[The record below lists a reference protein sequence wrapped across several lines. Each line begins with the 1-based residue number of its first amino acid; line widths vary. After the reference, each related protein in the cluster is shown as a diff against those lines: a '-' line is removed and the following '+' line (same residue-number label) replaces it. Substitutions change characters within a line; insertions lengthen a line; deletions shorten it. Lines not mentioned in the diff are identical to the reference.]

1 MRRSKA
7 VTIHDVARLA
17 GVSHTTVSWAIHGHP
32 GITEATK
39 ARVFK
44 AIEELDYHPN
54 YLARSLVRGRTNAIA
69 VVASFFSSPFEME
82 VLKGIEQRIHEE
94 EIRYGINLF
103 STMNDPE
110 KVLREIVNGKRA
122 DAAILLSVSP
132 SPETVA
138 LFRDNSMPLI
148 VIDEDA
154 PSARTIQLNNYRG
167 ASLATECLL
176 RRGRER
182 IALVLGSTAGDPG
195 LSQTERRRGFES
207 ALAARGMKADPRL
220 TFYIEDYYFEEGQTL
235 LARILETTAP
245 DVPDGIFCAAGD
257 MIAMGIM
264 LEAKNRGMRVPED
277 LSIVGYDDIPSA
289 ALVSPPLTTI
299 RQPLMRIGRR
309 AWDETIKAL
318 ETPDGDECAIIYEP
332 QLVERGSV

>member
-1 MRRSKA
+1 MA

-54 YLARSLVRGRTNAIA
+54 YLARSLVKGRTNTIA

-110 KVLREIVNGKRA
+110 RVLREIVNGKRA

-132 SPETVA
+132 SAQTAA
-138 LFRDNSMPLI
+138 LYRANGMPLI
-148 VIDEDA
+148 VIDEEA
-154 PSARTIQLNNYRG
+154 PGSKTIQLNNRRG
-167 ASLATECLL
+167 ARMAAECLL
-176 RRGRER
+176 ARGRKR
-182 IALVLGSTAGDPG
+182 LALVLGTSGGIPG
-195 LSQTERRRGFES
+195 LSQAERRKGFEE
-207 ALAARGMKADPRL
+207 ALSEAGRGIDPSMIH
-220 TFYIEDYYFEEGQTL
+220 FIEDYYFEEGQAL
-235 LARILETTAP
+235 FARMAEAGPEGI
-245 DVPDGIFCAAGD
+245 PDGIFCAAGD

-264 LEAKNRGMRVPED
+264 LEARTRGIRVPED

-309 AWDETIKAL
+309 AWEETVKAL
-318 ETPDGDECAIIYEP
+318 ENPDSDDCTIIYEP
-332 QLVERGSV
+332 QLTERGSV

>member
-1 MRRSKA
+1 MA

-54 YLARSLVRGRTNAIA
+54 YLARSLVKGRTNTIA

-103 STMNDPE
+103 STMNDSE
-110 KVLREIVNGKRA
+110 RVLREIVNGKRA

-132 SPETVA
+132 SAETAA
-138 LFRDNSMPLI
+138 LYRANGMPLI
-148 VIDEDA
+148 VIDEEA
-154 PSARTIQLNNYRG
+154 QGSKTIQLNN
-167 ASLATECLL
+167 
-176 RRGRER
+176 RRGSRLAAEYLLAR
-182 IALVLGSTAGDPG
+182 GRKRLALVLGTSGGNPG
-195 LSQTERRRGFES
+195 LSQAERRRGFEE
-207 ALAARGMKADPRL
+207 ALAEAGRAVDPSMIH
-220 TFYIEDYYFEEGQTL
+220 FIEDYYFEEGQTL
-235 LARILETTAP
+235 FARMAESGPEGI
-245 DVPDGIFCAAGD
+245 PDGIFCAAGD

-264 LEAKNRGMRVPED
+264 LEARNRGIRVPED

-289 ALVSPPLTTI
+289 ALVSPPLTTV

-309 AWDETIKAL
+309 AWEETVKAL
-318 ETPDGDECAIIYEP
+318 GNPDGDDCTIIYEP
-332 QLVERGSV
+332 QLIERGSV

>member
-1 MRRSKA
+1 MA

-32 GITEATK
+32 GITEPTK

-54 YLARSLVRGRTNAIA
+54 YLARSLVRGKTNTIA

-103 STMNDPE
+103 STMNDAE
-110 KVLREIVNGKRA
+110 RVLREIVNGKRA

-132 SPETVA
+132 SSETVELYRA
-138 LFRDNSMPLI
+138 NGMPLL

-154 PSARTIQLNNYRG
+154 PAAKTIQLNNYRG
-167 ASLATECLL
+167 AQLATECLL
-176 RRGRER
+176 KKGRDR
-182 IALVLGSTAGDPG
+182 IALVLGAAGGDPG
-195 LSQTERRRGFES
+195 LSQSERRRGFEA
-207 ALAARGMKADPRL
+207 ALAAKGRLFDPEL
-220 TFYIEDYYFEEGQTL
+220 VFYIEDYYFEEGQAL
-235 LARILETTAP
+235 FGRMLEATSPRGIDA
-245 DVPDGIFCAAGD
+245 IFCAAGD
-257 MIAMGIM
+257 MIAMGIL
-264 LEAKNRGMRVPED
+264 LEAKNRGIRVPED
-277 LSIVGYDDIPSA
+277 LSLVGYDDIPSA
-289 ALVSPPLTTI
+289 ALVNPPLTTI

-309 AWDETIKAL
+309 AWEETVKAL
-318 ETPDGDECAIIYEP
+318 EAPSEDDCTIIYEP
-332 QLVERGSV
+332 TLVERGSV